1 MLGGVGRIGASPAE
15 GIVMTV
21 FSDSSAFSSF
31 SANDIEAVKRFY
43 VDVLGLELKDEA
55 MGGVELGLGGG
66 GVIFIY
72 PKDNHEP
79 ATFTVLNFP
88 VADLD
93 AAVDELRSKGV
104 ETKIYPDSEF
114 PSDEKG
120 IVRGGPDTGP
130 DICWFKDPAGNVLA
144 VMADPRG

>member
-1 MLGGVGRIGASPAE
+1 
-15 GIVMTV
+15 MTV

-31 SANDIEAVKRFY
+31 SADDIEAAKRFY

-55 MGGVELGLGGG
+55 MGGLELGLGGG

-79 ATFTVLNFP
+79 ASFTVLNFP
-88 VADLD
+88 VADIE
-93 AAVDELRSKGV
+93 AAVDELRAKGV
-104 ETKIYPDSEF
+104 ETKIYDDSQF

-120 IVRGGPDTGP
+120 IVRGGPGGEGDESGP
-130 DICWFKDPAGNVLA
+130 DIAWFRDPAGNVLA
-144 VMADPRG
+144 VLSDPRG

>member
-1 MLGGVGRIGASPAE
+1 
-15 GIVMTV
+15 MTV

-55 MGGVELGLGGG
+55 MGGLELGLGGG

-72 PKDNHEP
+72 PKENHEP
-79 ATFTVLNFP
+79 ASFTVLNFP

-93 AAVDELRSKGV
+93 AAVDELRSKGI

-120 IVRGGPDTGP
+120 IVRGSADTGP

-144 VMADPRG
+144 VMSDPRG